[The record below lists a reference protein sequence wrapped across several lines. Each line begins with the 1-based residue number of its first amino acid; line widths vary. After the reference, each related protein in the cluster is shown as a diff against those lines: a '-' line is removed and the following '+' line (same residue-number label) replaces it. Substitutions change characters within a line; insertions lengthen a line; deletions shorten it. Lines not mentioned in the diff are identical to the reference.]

1 MEEEIIDI
9 KSYSSRNADKFVVR
23 LPQGMRQRIADVA
36 KNYHRSMNSEIVSRL
51 ESSLRGELRI
61 QEDDLIDAGKTIM
74 LELSSQEHAIIE
86 QVRRLPEGKREA
98 LMELLAAI

>member
-1 MEEEIIDI
+1 MDITDI

-51 ESSLRGELRI
+51 ESSLRGERAPEEGEEELKMI
-61 QEDDLIDAGKTIM
+61 T
-74 LELSSQEHAIIE
+74 LELSGQEHAIIE
-86 QVRRLPEGKREA
+86 QVRRLPETKREA
-98 LMELLAAI
+98 LIELLAAL